1 MGVFEVLFPIKLV
14 DRLVGNR
21 HNTFASG
28 ISVGFRTM
36 RNESFQKRRALKT
49 AFYGENVI
57 FEVLFPISFMPVWGQ
72 SIQKSHSPRRTL
84 FLELSFFGNFH
95 CA

>member
-1 MGVFEVLFPIKLV
+1 MRNESFQKRRALKTAFYGENVIFELV

-57 FEVLFPISFMPVWGQ
+57 FVYFDPI
-72 SIQKSHSPRRTL
+72 L
-84 FLELSFFGNFH
+84 
-95 CA
+95 A